1 MFVRG
6 IFNLQGATNMLDRIF
21 KLAAFLLA
29 LQLAAWGQTFRGGIA
44 GVVTDQ
50 SGAPIVGAEVKL
62 NGTDTGLTRSVASSS
77 SGEFTFQDLPLGQY
91 SVTVTQAGFQT
102 QEIRD
107 IAVQAGKIF
116 NLKAT
121 LGVATQATTVEV
133 AASSVV
139 VETSSSALTSVI
151 PTKAILDVP
160 LNGRDFTQLLK
171 LNPGVTA
178 SGSLNG
184 TRTNSIDWKIDGAD
198 NNDEWHNSAAVNQG
212 GVSGIAG
219 TILPIDAIDEFS
231 LQSNSS
237 AEQGRNGGGV
247 LNVVIK
253 SGTNSLHGS
262 LYYFNR
268 NEVFA
273 SRNWFVPASAPVT
286 ELRNSQPG
294 GSVGGPIWKNH
305 TFFFMTYEQQ
315 NYVAGQ
321 TAQGTTPSGAWVA
334 QASQQM
340 ARDGVQVNPVSL
352 RLINYLWPASSLT
365 GPAVTQNYTSA
376 ANNVSDSYNG
386 IVKLDHIFNERNNVA
401 VRYFGGT
408 GQQTEYVGSAMPYYF
423 QTAPSRMHNFSL
435 VYNGVISP
443 NFVSQTLAGVNYF
456 KQVFGDATSGFN
468 VASQGLN
475 LGITDPSLF
484 YAPALNIAGFDQAG
498 ETPPL
503 GRIDTTGHINQIFT
517 YTKGSHQFRFGGE
530 YRKARLDVFYESD
543 APGSFKFDGSQ
554 GPNAATNSANSWG
567 FAASPIQA
575 SLNSLADFLS
585 GRVAAGNATIAYG
598 NLQRNYYLNGG
609 TIFAQD
615 TWKVTP
621 SLTLNYGLNWVYQSP
636 ISDPTDRIST
646 FIPADGGITP
656 LNKIGS
662 LWPRDLTDFG
672 PRFGFAY
679 SPKFSS
685 KLVVR
690 GGYGIFYQVPN
701 VNYFGNNVPPN
712 GGATGIL
719 ANPGGNSPVY
729 TLTNPAPTTI
739 QAGVPFFGTSAIPPP
754 PYGAFSVSQDF
765 KTAYVQNSNLNLQYQ
780 IDSHTVFQVGYIG
793 SLSRHLPTTLDINQ
807 IPIGSAGG
815 QTARPYYSQFPQLAT
830 INQVESVA
838 NSYYNALTVS
848 LNTVNY
854 HGFGIKLNYTYGHAR
869 DDLSGA
875 RGVIPQNSYCLRCDY
890 GNSDYDQRQTLST
903 FISYAL
909 PTPSRFKPL
918 LGGWQLNSLLTF
930 NTGTP
935 FTVGSGKDSSG
946 TQEFNNRAEVVGNPF
961 QNVPANNAATGTY
974 YWFNPSAF
982 AEPTQGTYSNQARN
996 SFYGP
1001 PTHQVD
1007 FSIFKVFRLRERVA
1021 LQLRGEI
1028 FNLFNTLNV
1037 SGPNTSANSSSLGLI
1052 TSTQD
1057 VGNGAPGIGTGAPRN
1072 VQLAAKITF

>member
-1 MFVRG
+1 MSRRS
-6 IFNLQGATNMLDRIF
+6 IKI
-21 KLAAFLLA
+21 AAFLLA
-29 LQLAAWGQTFRGGIA
+29 LQCAAWGQTFRGGISGTVA
-44 GVVTDQ
+44 DQ
-50 SGAPIVGAEVKL
+50 SGAPIAGADVKL
-62 NGTDTGLTRSVASSS
+62 NGTDTGLTRSAQAGAA
-77 SGEFTFQDLPLGQY
+77 GEFDFQDLPLGKY
-91 SVTVTQAGFQT
+91 SLTVTQSGFQT
-102 QEIRD
+102 QEIKD
-107 IAVQAGKIF
+107 IAVEAGKIF

-121 LGVATQATTVEV
+121 LGIASQATTVEV
-133 AASSVV
+133 AASSVA

-184 TRTNSIDWKIDGAD
+184 TRTNSIDWQIDGAD
-198 NNDEWHNSAAVNQG
+198 NNDQWHNSAAVNQG

-231 LQSNSS
+231 LQSSSS

-253 SGTNSLHGS
+253 SGTNNLHGS

-273 SRNWFVPASAPVT
+273 SRNWFVSPSAPVT

-294 GSVGGPIWKNH
+294 GSLGGPIWKNH
-305 TFFFMTYEQQ
+305 TFFFLTYEQQ

-321 TAQGTTPSGAWVA
+321 TAEGTTPSGAWVSQA
-334 QASQQM
+334 QQQM
-340 ARDGVQVNPVSL
+340 ARDGVAVNPVSL
-352 RLINYLWPASSLT
+352 RLLNYLWPANSLT
-365 GPAVTQNYTSA
+365 GPATTNNYTSA
-376 ANNVSDSYNG
+376 ANNVSNSYNG
-386 IVKLDHIFNERNNVA
+386 IVKLDHIFNERNNIA
-401 VRYFGGT
+401 LRYFGGT
-408 GQQTEYVGSAMPYYF
+408 GSQTEYVGSAMPYYF

-435 VYNGVISP
+435 VYNRVINP
-443 NFVSQTLAGVNYF
+443 HFVSQTLAGVNYF
-456 KQVFGDATSGFN
+456 KQVFGDATTGFN
-468 VASQGLN
+468 VGSQGLN
-475 LGITDPSLF
+475 LGITDPTLF
-484 YAPALNIAGFDQAG
+484 SAPALNIAGFDQAG
-498 ETPPL
+498 ETAPL
-503 GRIDTTGHINQIFT
+503 GRIDTTGHINQTFT
-517 YTKGSHQFRFGGE
+517 YTMGAHQFRFGGE
-530 YRKARLDVFYESD
+530 YRRARLDVFYESN
-543 APGSFKFDGSQ
+543 APGGFKFDGSQ
-554 GPNAATNSANSWG
+554 GPVGGTNSWG
-567 FAASPIQA
+567 FGASPIQA

-585 GRVAAGNATIAYG
+585 GRVAQGNAIIAYG

-609 TIFAQD
+609 TLFAQD
-615 TWKVTP
+615 TWKVSP
-621 SLTLNYGLNWVYQSP
+621 SLTLNYGLNWVYQGP
-636 ISDPTDRIST
+636 ISDPTNRIST

-656 LNKIGS
+656 VNQIGS
-662 LWPRDLTDFG
+662 LWPRDRGDFG

-679 SPKFSS
+679 QPKFAS
-685 KLVVR
+685 KLVIR

-729 TLTNPAPTTI
+729 TLTNPVPITI
-739 QAGVPFFGTSAIPPP
+739 QSGVPVFGSSAIPPP
-754 PYGAFSVSQDF
+754 PYGAFSVSQHF
-765 KTAYVQNSNLNLQYQ
+765 TTASVQNSNLNIQYQ
-780 IDSHTVFQVGYIG
+780 INPHSVLQVGYIG

-807 IPIGSAGG
+807 IPVGSPET
-815 QTARPYYSQFPQLAT
+815 QSSRPYYSQFPTLAT
-830 INQVESVA
+830 INEIQSVA
-838 NSYYNALTVS
+838 NSYYNAMIVS

-890 GNSDYDQRQTLST
+890 GNSDYDIRHTFAT

-909 PTPSRFKPL
+909 PTPSRAKLL
-918 LGGWQLNSLLTF
+918 LGGWQLNSLITL

-935 FTVGSGKDSSG
+935 FTVGSGTDSSQ
-946 TQEFNNRAEVVGNPF
+946 TREFNDRAEVVGNPF
-961 QNVPANNAATGTY
+961 QNVPAANAATGTL

-982 AEPTQGTYSNQARN
+982 AVPTLGTYSNQARN
-996 SFYGP
+996 ELRGP
-1001 PTHQVD
+1001 PTRQVD
-1007 FSIFKVFRLRERVA
+1007 FSIFKVIRIRERLS

-1028 FNLFNTLNV
+1028 FNLLNNRNLSGANTN
-1037 SGPNTSANSSSLGLI
+1037 ASSSGLGQI

-1072 VQLAAKITF
+1072 VQLAAKIVF